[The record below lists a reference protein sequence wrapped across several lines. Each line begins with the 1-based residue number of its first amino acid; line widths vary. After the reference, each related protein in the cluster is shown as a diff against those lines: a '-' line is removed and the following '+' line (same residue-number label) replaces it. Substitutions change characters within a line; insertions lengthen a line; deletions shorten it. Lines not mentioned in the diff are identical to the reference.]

1 MAKRISKVLRVS
13 EDTLNKVGI
22 FDGFVDIDSRLYV
35 DPRLLR
41 DSSAPEMKNGYK
53 RFKKYFRDV
62 YTLLRNTQ
70 NKNDVMW
77 RNARTLLTF
86 KEKPVMAL
94 GYSIHG
100 TAGSAIGDGLAC
112 ILTETAHQIIKAG
125 IAEPTIFELVGL
137 IESGIG
143 PDRIC
148 DMTVAIIFPDFLEY
162 SARMARKLKLST
174 LDYHGQSIP
183 CDPETKKGI
192 ILVPEDILSSL
203 PLAFDWD
210 SRDFVLAQ
218 NEDLRRKVSSI
229 IGKTW
234 LQASRIKKPELKTVL
249 MKYPQLI
256 QDALNIYKRKKALR
270 YNFDEDPAGE
280 FAWEALAR
288 SYTNKYPLSLGMME
302 LKRPE
307 DVCGLVEK
315 ICIKYK
321 TLVEDNGL
329 WEAFWHN
336 GKLRNERIAQ
346 LNLFGVSDAYCEANN
361 VDITRESNGGRGPV
375 DFKYSVGY
383 KARVTVEVKY
393 SSNKKL
399 WNGWNK
405 QLPIY
410 NKAEKTKYSVYLI
423 IRTSDNPKVIEKI
436 QESALA
442 EIRAGKRV
450 PKVIVIDGRPAS
462 SASVA

>member
-1 MAKRISKVLRVS
+1 MAKRISEVLGVS
-13 EDTLNKVGI
+13 EDTLDKVGI
-22 FDGFVDIDSRLYV
+22 FDGFVDMDSRLYV

-41 DSSAPEMKNGYK
+41 DSSAPEMKTSYK
-53 RFKKYFRDV
+53 RFKNHFRDV
-62 YTLLRNTQ
+62 HTLLRNTQ
-70 NKNDVMW
+70 TKNDVMW
-77 RNARTLLTF
+77 RKARTLLTF

-94 GYSIHG
+94 GYSIRG
-100 TAGSAIGDGLAC
+100 TAGSAIGSGLAC
-112 ILTETAHQIIKAG
+112 TLTETAHQIIKAG

-143 PDRIC
+143 PDRIS
-148 DMTVAIIFPDFLEY
+148 DMTVAIIFPDLLEY
-162 SARMARKLKLST
+162 SARMARKLKLAT
-174 LDYHGQSIP
+174 LEYHNQTIP
-183 CDPETKKGI
+183 CDPDTEKGI
-192 ILVPEDILSSL
+192 VLVPADILSSL

-210 SRDFVLAQ
+210 SRDFVCAQ
-218 NEDLRRKVSSI
+218 NEELRRKVSSI

-234 LQASRIKKPELKTVL
+234 RQASRIKKPELKAVL
-249 MKYPQLI
+249 LRYPKLI
-256 QDALNIYKRKKALR
+256 QDALNIYKSKKASK
-270 YNFDEDPAGE
+270 YNFDDDPAGE
-280 FAWEALAR
+280 FAWEALAK
-288 SYTNKYPLSLGMME
+288 SYAKQYPLGLGKTG
-302 LKRPE
+302 LKRPG

-315 ICIKYK
+315 ICMKYK

-329 WEAFWHN
+329 WEVFWYN

-375 DFKYSVGY
+375 DFKYSTGY

-410 NKAEKTKYSVYLI
+410 NKAEKTKYSLYLI
-423 IRTSDNPKVIEKI
+423 IRTSDDPKVIEKI

-442 EIRAGKRV
+442 ETRAGKRV
-450 PKVIVIDGRPAS
+450 PKVVVIDGRPAP